1 MFIIVEGKKK
11 DISTN
16 LNIATSY
23 MDLKIKKQ
31 MFDKIFYNLK
41 QINK

>member
-1 MFIIVEGKKK
+1 MFISVEGKKK
-11 DISTN
+11 DGFTN

-31 MFDKIFYNLK
+31 MFDKFFYNLK
-41 QINK
+41 ERNK